1 MRKGEGPGKRPPLR
15 LACNDGLLWLHPN
28 LTKPTVVPQQ
38 QGMVRPA
45 CCCLDNKALL
55 DAATLHRVA
64 TVSLT
69 GNTHTVMPS
78 GFTVYRW
85 LCGLK
90 IKPYR
95 AGARENMYNRECQI
109 RMAWL
114 LWKHKSEARLVIA
127 IEKQNTG
134 YITFTG
140 VLELLRIVFNWL
152 NTLRCSQDYMR
163 NSV

>member
-1 MRKGEGPGKRPPLR
+1 MLFPFAGEQQFPLMGTPTR
-15 LACNDGLLWLHPN
+15 L
-28 LTKPTVVPQQ
+28 
-38 QGMVRPA
+38 
-45 CCCLDNKALL
+45 CLRALL
-55 DAATLHRVA
+55 
-64 TVSLT
+64 
-69 GNTHTVMPS
+69 
-78 GFTVYRW
+78 FYRL
-85 LCGLK
+85 LCGFK
-90 IKPYR
+90 IKLYR
-95 AGARENMYNRECQI
+95 AVARENMYNRECQI